1 MTDEIQLDRLSTFGL
16 QLPQLQANAGNYLGW
31 VRAGDL
37 LFVAGQGS
45 EDWLGRVGDTLTVEQ
60 GYQAARSCG
69 LNLLA
74 QVSDAVGL
82 SAVQQIVQVR
92 GYVCCTEDLREIPQ
106 VLNGASDLLAS
117 VFAERGRHARTAIG
131 VQALPMGIAVEV
143 DMVVRLSDS

>member
-1 MTDEIQLDRLSTFGL
+1 
-16 QLPQLQANAGNYLGW
+16 
-31 VRAGDL
+31 
-37 LFVAGQGS
+37 
-45 EDWLGRVGDTLTVEQ
+45 
-60 GYQAARSCG
+60 
-69 LNLLA
+69 
-74 QVSDAVGL
+74 
-82 SAVQQIVQVR
+82 VR